1 LSFIVEPNNIVARS
15 NITKV
20 VSISL
25 LLVTV
30 IAGLASYF
38 WQMPFKVTTPQ
49 IHQTQMLDTRSQ
61 REAYLLVQAQHLSS
75 SLLRPTDIRM
85 SLLIDDSPSQPR
97 HFMLLVNRAKADE
110 HLAQSLHNIVWSGMA
125 LSTARGD
132 SIDIHLQQFTASSPR
147 PKYVLAVVLATL
159 MLLAGFLL
167 WRFWRGTVE
176 ATESDIYQDQLGAF
190 KDLAKTDP
198 ARVAAV
204 LSQWLNGD
212 QF

>member
-1 LSFIVEPNNIVARS
+1 VEPNNIVAQS

-30 IAGLASYF
+30 FAGLASYF
-38 WQMPFKVTTPQ
+38 WQIPFKAATPQ
-49 IHQTQMLDTRSQ
+49 AHQTQMLDARSQ
-61 REAYLLVQAQHLSS
+61 RESYLLVQAQHLSS
-75 SLLRPTDIRM
+75 SLLRPADIRM
-85 SLLIDDSPSQPR
+85 SLLIEDSPSQSR
-97 HFMLLVNRAKADE
+97 HFMLLVNRAKPDE

-132 SIDIHLQQFTASSPR
+132 SIDIHFQQFTASSQR
-147 PKYVLAVVLATL
+147 PKYVLAVVLAAL
-159 MLLAGFLL
+159 ILLVGFLL
-167 WRFWRGTVE
+167 WRFWRGAVE
-176 ATESDIYQDQLGAF
+176 ATEIDIYQDQLGAF

-204 LSQWLNGD
+204 LSEWLSGD